1 MRMITDKYLI
11 REQNEALVLQT
22 IIENKG
28 LSRAQIAKETGLN
41 KASVS
46 SITTSLIDSGLV
58 EETGI
63 GQSGKTGGRKPIFVN
78 FCGKAGLVIAFDL
91 GYNYISG
98 AISYLDGTII
108 RQFREGHLLNRENI
122 IDYIEQY
129 SKELLSAAPL
139 TLHDVVGMTLAIHG
153 IVVDNHIRFTPSY
166 DLKDFPLK
174 KELEKRFYFPIYLE
188 NEANLSALGE
198 FTFSQSRDNLISISI
213 HSGIGAGIIQDK
225 RLQTGAYG
233 QAGEIGHTILH
244 PKGKAC
250 NCGNLGCL
258 EKYASN
264 LVVYQEFSKH
274 YNLKHANSDLIS
286 QYYLCS
292 DSFTQELINQQ
303 IYHQAIGINNLIML
317 CDPQLV
323 IINSS
328 LYAKIPK
335 LLDKLESEINS
346 QFAQKVSL
354 TISNLG
360 DTATL
365 YGGIATAV
373 QQFLHIPDLTF
384 PR

>member
-1 MRMITDKYLI
+1 MITDKYLI

-22 IIENKG
+22 IIENNG
-28 LSRAQIAKETGLN
+28 LSRAQIAKKTGLN

-46 SITTSLIDSGLV
+46 SITASLIDSGLV

-63 GQSGKTGGRKPIFVN
+63 GQAGKTGGRKPIFVN
-78 FCGKAGLVIAFDL
+78 FCGKSGLVLSFDL
-91 GYNYISG
+91 GFNYISC

-108 RQFREGHLLNRENI
+108 HHLKKPHLLDKENI
-122 IDYIEQY
+122 IHYIQKY
-129 SKELLSAAPL
+129 SNDLLSNAPN
-139 TLHDVVGMTLAIHG
+139 TLHNVVGMTLAIHG
-153 IVVDNHIRFTPSY
+153 IVVDNQIRFTPSY
-166 DLKDFPLK
+166 DLKGFPLK
-174 KELEKRFYFPIYLE
+174 KELEKYFQFPIYLE

-198 FTFSQSRDNLISISI
+198 FTFSQSKENLISISI

-225 RLQTGAYG
+225 RLQTGAHG
-233 QAGEIGHTILH
+233 QAGEIGHTILY

-250 NCGNLGCL
+250 NCSNLGCL

-264 LVVYQEFSKH
+264 LVVYQEFSKY
-274 YNLKHANSDLIS
+274 YNLKHANSDLIA
-286 QYYLCS
+286 QYYLRS
-292 DSFTQELINQQ
+292 DPFTQELIDQQ

-373 QQFLHIPDLTF
+373 QQFLRIPDLTF